1 MDFVNLYIQTE
12 YSMLNSTV
20 KISELILKAK
30 EYNFNSLAITDTNM
44 HGAIKFYEA
53 CEKASIKPIF
63 GLKAH
68 LESRFNT
75 DSYIL
80 FFAKSLIGYQ
90 NLLKIASRESL
101 SILNLEFLKG
111 NNYDLITVIP
121 SDENEV
127 VKLLYNDN
135 SNNALELL
143 NEYKETFKELY
154 LGWDFQNEKNVNNA
168 RDVFN
173 FFEKNKIKK
182 VALNKTCFL
191 TEEDFEAF
199 QVLRC
204 IDLGCSTYTYTEK
217 EKNSF
222 LISSDEALYKFRDY
236 QDMLKNSLDI
246 VSNCN
251 VKLDFNKHYLPKFKA
266 GLDSK
271 TYLFDLCKLGLNKR
285 LKNKSKNSSIYK
297 ERLLHELKIISEM
310 GYSDYFLIVYDYVL
324 FAKKNKIMV
333 GPGRGSAPGSLVS
346 YCLGI
351 TEIDP
356 LEHDLLFE
364 RFLNPERISMPDI
377 DIDFPDDKR
386 EMIIRYVGEKYGKHR
401 VSHISTFGTF
411 KVKMA
416 LRDIARV
423 MKASDTVLAEILSEV
438 SIQTQSVADTIT
450 ASSKLQQMIKE
461 NDLVKKMLGVA
472 IKIEDL
478 PRHISVHAAGI
489 IMGPDDLV
497 NYTALINGPNGIY
510 QTQYEAEDLEKI
522 GLVKMDFL
530 GLRNLTI
537 IDNVSSMVNRLVDL
551 DFNILQ
557 IPLDDSETY
566 KLIASA
572 KTDGI
577 FQLESSGMRNV
588 LRKLKVSSFIDIV
601 HAIALFRP
609 GPMDEIDNFVRRKFK
624 LDAVVYPHSD
634 LKDILESTYGTI
646 VFQEQIML
654 IAAKF
659 AGYSLAMADILR
671 RAVSK
676 KSASILEKERI
687 NFVSKSL
694 EKGHL
699 ETEANE
705 IYDYIVKFANYGFN
719 KSHSVAYSLI
729 CYQLAYLKTHYFPY
743 FMAVLLSN
751 SLGSTSLL
759 SSYVNECL
767 SEKVEVVLPNIN
779 ISTKEFVIRENKIY
793 FSLLGILNV
802 GETAVNNILEERVN
816 GKFKTFVDFV
826 SRTKKILNKRVVE
839 FLIYAGALDD
849 FNIPRKQMF
858 LEYDNILSLLEY
870 QTVLKGE
877 VEKSDY
883 LTDEFSYEEL
893 MENEARALGFNLKY
907 NIFAKNQDLKDKYEI
922 TIINDLEAG
931 NSYKVLFLIYR
942 LKVIDTK
949 NNEKMAF
956 LEVKDETASIDVVV
970 FPRTYD
976 FLKDKLEVNH
986 LYVASGKVDIRNE
999 KKQFILEKIYE
1010 KK

>member
-1 MDFVNLYIQTE
+1 MFVNLYIQSE

-30 EYNFNSLAITDTNM
+30 EYKLDALAITDTNM
-44 HGAIKFYEA
+44 HGAVKFYEA
-53 CEKASIKPIF
+53 CKKENIKPLF

-68 LESRFNT
+68 LESKGNF

-80 FFAKSLIGYQ
+80 FFAKNIEGYK

-101 SILNLEFLKG
+101 SVLNLEFLKTA
-111 NNYDLITVIP
+111 NYDLITVIP
-121 SDENEV
+121 GDENEV
-127 VKLLYNDN
+127 VKFLLNDN
-135 SNNALELL
+135 LNNALELL
-143 NEYKETFKELY
+143 NEYKETFNELY
-154 LGWDFQNEKNVNNA
+154 LGWDFQDEKNLNSFELVNN
-168 RDVFN
+168 
-173 FFEKNKIKK
+173 FFKKNNIKK
-182 VALNKTCFL
+182 VALNKTNFL
-191 TEEDFEAF
+191 VEEDFEAY

-204 IDLGCSTYTYTEK
+204 IDLGLNSYTYTEK

-222 LISSDEALYKFRDY
+222 LLSKEEAQFKFKNY
-236 QDMLKNSLDI
+236 QDMLANTRKIADLCDVELDL
-246 VSNCN
+246 S
-251 VKLDFNKHYLPKFKA
+251 KHYLPKFKA
-266 GLDSK
+266 DLDSK

-285 LKNKSKNSSIYK
+285 LKNKNKNPLVYK

-324 FAKKNKIMV
+324 YAKKNKIMV

-346 YCLGI
+346 YSLGI

-364 RFLNPERISMPDI
+364 RFLNPERVSMPDI

-386 EMIIRYVGEKYGKHR
+386 DMIIKYVGKKYGKHR
-401 VSHISTFGTF
+401 VAHISTFGTF

-423 MKASDTVLAEILSEV
+423 MKVNDTMLAEILSEI
-438 SIQTQSVADTIT
+438 SFYNQTINELIAS
-450 ASSKLQQMIKE
+450 SSKLQQMIEE
-461 NDLVKKMLGVA
+461 NEFVKKILDVA
-472 IKIEDL
+472 MKIEDL

-497 NYTALINGPNGIY
+497 NYTALINGPNDIY
-510 QTQYEAEDLEKI
+510 QTQFEAEDLEKI

-537 IDNVSSMVNRLVDL
+537 IDNVCSMVNRLVDQ
-551 DFNILQ
+551 DFNISK
-557 IPLDDSETY
+557 ISFEDEATY

-572 KTDGI
+572 KTNGI

-609 GPMDEIDNFVRRKFK
+609 GPMDEIDNFVRRKFGIDK
-624 LDAVVYPHSD
+624 IVYPHPE
-634 LKDILESTYGTI
+634 LKEILESTYGTI

-654 IAAKF
+654 IASKF

-676 KSASILEKERI
+676 KNASILETERI
-687 NFVSKSL
+687 NFVAKSIKL
-694 EKGHL
+694 GHL

-719 KSHSVAYSLI
+719 KSHSVAYSYI

-759 SSYVNECL
+759 STYVQECL
-767 SEKVEVVLPNIN
+767 SEGIEVLLPSIN
-779 ISTKEFVIRENKIY
+779 ISSKEFVIRENKIY

-802 GETAVNNILEERVN
+802 GDTAVSNILEERIN
-816 GKFKTFVDFV
+816 GKFESYVDFI
-826 SRTKKILNKRVVE
+826 SRTNKLLNKRVVE
-839 FLIYAGALDD
+839 YLIYAGALDE
-849 FNIPRKQMF
+849 FNIPRKQMI
-858 LEYDNILSLLEY
+858 LEYDNIINLLDY
-870 QTVLKGE
+870 QTTLKTE
-877 VEKSDY
+877 VEKMSY
-883 LTDEFSYEEL
+883 LKEEFTYEEL
-893 MENEARALGFNLKY
+893 MENEAKALGFNLKF
-907 NIFAKNQDLKDKYEI
+907 NIFARNQDLKTKYKI
-922 TIINDLEAG
+922 TSINDLEE
-931 NSYKVLFLIYR
+931 NRSYLILGLLYR
-942 LKVIDTK
+942 QKVINTK
-949 NNEKMAF
+949 NNDQMAF
-956 LEVKDETASIDVVV
+956 LEVKDETTSIDVVV
-970 FPRTYD
+970 FPNVYGSIKNELAT
-976 FLKDKLEVNH
+976 NS
-986 LYVASGKVDIRNE
+986 LYVLGGRVDVRNE